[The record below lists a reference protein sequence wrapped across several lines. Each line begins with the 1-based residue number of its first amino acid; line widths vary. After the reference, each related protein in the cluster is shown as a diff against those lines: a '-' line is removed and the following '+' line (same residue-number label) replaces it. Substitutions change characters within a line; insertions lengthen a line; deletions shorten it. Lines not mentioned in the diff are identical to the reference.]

1 MALTAYSYY
10 RLVISKAANGGNGY
24 VSVNEFGL
32 YTAADHSGTNLAA
45 GATAT
50 AISQYDANTGAAKA
64 IDGNESTYWESNST
78 AGNKWL
84 QVQLGS
90 AAVVR
95 SVYISSNAY
104 PNEAPRD
111 FQLQA
116 SNDGSTWVT
125 LFSMVDWVTSPG
137 AKSSYERI
145 DLKIGGSSKLDSGL
159 RSSKVLV
166 FNWASG
172 ALVTSIVPNTD
183 GSWGYSPANT
193 DDLLVTHI
201 GPSGYRPISDGPITP
216 YSE

>member
-10 RLVISKAANGGNGY
+10 RLVVSKTANGGNGF
-24 VSVNEFGL
+24 VAVNEFGL
-32 YTAADHSGTNLAA
+32 YTAEDHSGTNLVT

-50 AISQYDANTGAAKA
+50 AISQYNADTGAAKA
-64 IDGNESTYWESNST
+64 IDGGASTYWEST
-78 AGNKWL
+78 GAAGDKWL

-95 SVYISSNAY
+95 SVYISSTAF
-104 PNEAPRD
+104 PNEVPRD

-125 LFSMVDWVTSPG
+125 IFSWVDWVTSTV
-137 AKSSYERI
+137 AKSSYEKI
-145 DLKIGGSSKLDSGL
+145 NLKIGGSSKLDSGL

-172 ALVTSIVPNTD
+172 AFVTAIIPNID
-183 GSWGYSPANT
+183 GSWEYRLANT
-193 DDLLVTHI
+193 NDLLVTHI

>member
-24 VSVNEFGL
+24 VTVNEFGL
-32 YTAADHSGTNLAA
+32 YTAEDHSGTNLVT

-50 AISQYDANTGAAKA
+50 AISQYGAYDAAKA
-64 IDGNESTYWESNST
+64 IDGNASTFWESNNA
-78 AGNKWL
+78 AGDKWL

-95 SVYISSNAY
+95 SVYISSTAY
-104 PNEAPRD
+104 PSEVPRD

-125 LFSMVDWVTSPG
+125 IFSWVDWVTSTV
-137 AKSSYERI
+137 AKSSYEQI
-145 DLKIGGSSKLDSGL
+145 NLKIGGSSKLDSGL
-159 RSSKVLV
+159 HSSKVLV
-166 FNWASG
+166 FDWASG
-172 ALVTSIVPNTD
+172 AFVTSIVPNTD
-183 GSWGYSPANT
+183 GSWEYRPANT
-193 DDLLVTHI
+193 NDLLVTHI

>member
-24 VSVNEFGL
+24 ATVNEFGL
-32 YTAADHSGTNLAA
+32 YTAEDHSGTNLAA

-50 AISQYDANTGAAKA
+50 ADSQYGTYGAANAIDGDASTFWESTGAAG
-64 IDGNESTYWESNST
+64 D
-78 AGNKWL
+78 KWL

-95 SVYISSNAY
+95 SVYISSTAY
-104 PNEAPRD
+104 PNEVPRD

-125 LFSMVDWVTSPG
+125 IFSWVDWVTSPV
-137 AKSSYERI
+137 AKSSYEQI
-145 DLKIGGSSKLDSGL
+145 NLIIGGASKLDSGL

-172 ALVTSIVPNTD
+172 AFVTSIVPNAD
-183 GSWGYSPANT
+183 GSWEYRPTNT
-193 DDLLVTHI
+193 NDLLVTHI

-216 YSE
+216 YSQ